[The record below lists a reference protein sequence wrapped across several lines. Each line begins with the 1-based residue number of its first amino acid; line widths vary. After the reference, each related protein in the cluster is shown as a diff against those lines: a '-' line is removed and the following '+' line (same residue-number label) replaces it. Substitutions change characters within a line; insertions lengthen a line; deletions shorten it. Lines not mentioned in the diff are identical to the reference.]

1 MDTGDYF
8 KFVLALV
15 FVLGL
20 IGVLALLVR
29 RYGFGMSALQK
40 SGGIRRLQVVE
51 VTPIDARRRLVLVRR
66 DAVEHLILL
75 GATGETIIEL
85 NIQKRNIQSGGSAT
99 NDSTLTESPGD
110 LTR

>member
-1 MDTGDYF
+1 MDVGDYF

-40 SGGIRRLQVVE
+40 RAGGRRLQVVE
-51 VTPIDARRRLVLVRR
+51 IHPLDARRRLVLVRR
-66 DAVEHLILL
+66 DDVEHLILL
-75 GATGETIIEL
+75 GASSEIVIEGGFQAPPL
-85 NIQKRNIQSGGSAT
+85 TSSEQMADKSVHSGDYS
-99 NDSTLTESPGD
+99 
-110 LTR
+110 R